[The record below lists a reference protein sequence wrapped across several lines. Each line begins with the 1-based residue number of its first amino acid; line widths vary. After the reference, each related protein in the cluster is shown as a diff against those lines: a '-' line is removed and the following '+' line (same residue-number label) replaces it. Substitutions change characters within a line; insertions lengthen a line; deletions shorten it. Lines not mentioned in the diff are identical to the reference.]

1 MAAKKVSAKKTSAKK
16 TSAKDV
22 ETKNSFYGG
31 SRIDKAG
38 SDARGRA
45 SKVGKPIGT
54 TTVKSYDGKT
64 TFSMTQVKG
73 PRGTTMFLLEE
84 KKDVILGRDRRN
96 TTFIPGKP
104 NKKSQ
109 AGDLAAQR
117 AAQRAKN
124 KKKK

>member
-1 MAAKKVSAKKTSAKK
+1 MAAKKASTKK

-45 SKVGKPIGT
+45 SKMGQPLGK
-54 TTVKSYDGKT
+54 TTVKSYDGKK
-64 TFSMTQVKG
+64 TFALTEVKG
-73 PRGTTMFLLEE
+73 PRGTTMFVMEE
-84 KKDVILGRDRRN
+84 KKDSVLRPDRR
-96 TTFIPGKP
+96 TTTVMPGKP

-109 AGDLAAQR
+109 AGDLGSQR
-117 AAQRAKN
+117 AAQRAK
-124 KKKK
+124 KKK

>member
-1 MAAKKVSAKKTSAKK
+1 MAAKKAPAKK

-22 ETKNSFYGG
+22 VESQDSVYGG
-31 SRIDKAG
+31 PRINKAG

-45 SKVGKPIGT
+45 SKFGKPVGK
-54 TTVKSYDGKT
+54 TTVQSYDGKK
-64 TFSMTQVKG
+64 TFSMTEVKG
-73 PRGTTMFLLEE
+73 PRGTTMFVLEE
-84 KKDVILGRDRRN
+84 KKDVILGRDRRS
-96 TTFIPGKP
+96 TRFLPGSP

-124 KKKK
+124 KKK